1 MEKQVLAAALQSRE
15 AFNKIRTLTT
25 KKDFTDISAE
35 VWRLI
40 NRFYDLDSEATAVDI
55 ELFKQIILEEVPRHS
70 DIILLELDALSDTSV
85 PNLIQELIKLKKKSI
100 SEDLIT
106 ELATNP
112 LSNKASTL
120 METFQEIDIEQ
131 AEDPEDAGE
140 IAHDILVDL
149 ANPENQIKLY
159 PTIINTAIDGGVIG
173 GNHILVFA
181 RSNCGKTMFNIN
193 AVRGMARDGHKV
205 LHLINEE
212 PRKQLLLRY
221 INRCSGLTK
230 REVYADIDG
239 AITKAKEN
247 GLSNIFIEDIN
258 PGTFTEVRGLIERIK
273 PDVVVLDQLRNMT
286 VKEESRVN
294 GLEKLATEAR
304 NLAKRYGIVVISV
317 TQAGDSATNK
327 LVLTESDIDSS
338 KTGIPAQCDLILGL
352 GVDETQRAQGMRT
365 LTIVKNKITST
376 HEYYPVRVTEDLS
389 KIVSM

>member
-35 VWRLI
+35 LWTLI
-40 NRFYDLDSEATAVDI
+40 ARFYDLDQDATHVELD
-55 ELFKQIILEEVPRHS
+55 LFKQIIVEEIPRHS

-85 PNLIQELIKLKKKSI
+85 PNLVQELIKLKKKSI
-100 SEDLIT
+100 SEDIIT
-106 ELATNP
+106 ELASNP
-112 LSNKASTL
+112 LSDKAATL
-120 METFQEIDIEQ
+120 MDDYQEVEIDQIDDIE
-131 AEDPEDAGE
+131 PAGD
-140 IAHDILVDL
+140 IAHDMLVEL
-149 ANPENQIKLY
+149 SNPENQIKLY
-159 PTIINTAIDGGVIG
+159 PTIINEAIDGGVIG
-173 GNHILVFA
+173 GNHVLIFA
-181 RSNCGKTMFNIN
+181 RPNCGKTMFNIN
-193 AVRGMARDGHKV
+193 CVRGMARDGHKV

-221 INRCSGLTK
+221 INRCSGLSK

-239 AITKAKEN
+239 AIERAREN
-247 GLSNIFIEDIN
+247 GLNNIFIEDIN
-258 PGTFTEVRGLIERIK
+258 PGTFNEVRGLIERIK

-286 VKEESRVN
+286 VKEESRVK

-304 NLAKRYGIVVISV
+304 NLAKRYGVLGISV

-327 LVLTESDIDSS
+327 LVLTDSDIDSS

-352 GVDETQRAQGMRT
+352 GVDETQRSQSMRT
-365 LTIVKNKITST
+365 LTIVKNKITNI
-376 HEYYPVRVTEDLS
+376 HEYYPVRVDENLS